1 MLNAFLLP
9 DVFNTFPKFTK
20 IGMDRSIR
28 NNKILIKVLTN
39 NEMLIIVGKE
49 AKRETQDVICYYAR
63 T

>member
-49 AKRETQDVICYYAR
+49 AKRET
-63 T
+63 